1 MKKKTRII
9 ALLLVCVLIA
19 CTSASFVSAAEP
31 QYYNYGTVSVE
42 AANFRARPELDEKN
56 VLGTLLKGDRVRI
69 LQGVNGDGISWYY
82 VRVATGANANK
93 TGYVSTGCVTL
104 DAVSTGCVTLDA
116 VSTGYATL
124 D

>member
-1 MKKKTRII
+1 MTRKEKQNEKENSYYRP
-9 ALLLVCVLIA
+9 AFGVCADCLHE
-19 CTSASFVSAAEP
+19 CQLRFCEP

-104 DAVSTGCVTLDA
+104 DAVSTG
-116 VSTGYATL
+116 YATL

>member
-42 AANFRARPELDEKN
+42 AANFRARPELDEK
-56 VLGTLLKGDRVRI
+56 KC
-69 LQGVNGDGISWYY
+69 SWHASEG
-82 VRVATGANANK
+82 RSCPNP
-93 TGYVSTGCVTL
+93 SGC
-104 DAVSTGCVTLDA
+104 
-116 VSTGYATL
+116 
-124 D
+124 

>member
-1 MKKKTRII
+1 MNYNQNSI
-9 ALLLVCVLIA
+9 ALLLVCVLIVG
-19 CTSASFVSAAEP
+19 TSASFVSAAELR
-31 QYYNYGTVSVE
+31 YETYGTVSVE
-42 AANFRARPELDEKN
+42 AANFRARAELDESN
-56 VLGTLLKGDRVRI
+56 ILGTLLRGDRVRI
-69 LQGVNGDGISWYY
+69 LKGVTGDGINWYY

-104 DAVSTGCVTLDA
+104 DP

>member
-1 MKKKTRII
+1 MK
-9 ALLLVCVLIA
+9 
-19 CTSASFVSAAEP
+19 
-31 QYYNYGTVSVE
+31 
-42 AANFRARPELDEKN
+42 
-56 VLGTLLKGDRVRI
+56 RI

-104 DAVSTGCVTLDA
+104 DAVSTG
-116 VSTGYATL
+116 YATL

>member
-1 MKKKTRII
+1 MP
-9 ALLLVCVLIA
+9 LLRNFA
-19 CTSASFVSAAEP
+19 

-104 DAVSTGCVTLDA
+104 DAVSTG
-116 VSTGYATL
+116 YATL

>member
-82 VRVATGANANK
+82 GLSRR
-93 TGYVSTGCVTL
+93 
-104 DAVSTGCVTLDA
+104 
-116 VSTGYATL
+116 
-124 D
+124 

>member
-56 VLGTLLKGDRVRI
+56 VLGTLLKGDRDRI

-104 DAVSTGCVTLDA
+104 DAVSTG
-116 VSTGYATL
+116 YATL

>member
-1 MKKKTRII
+1 MRIDSRKQFLWEYETKGE
-9 ALLLVCVLIA
+9 A
-19 CTSASFVSAAEP
+19 
-31 QYYNYGTVSVE
+31 NGTVSVE
-42 AANFRARPELDEKN
+42 AANFRARPELN

-104 DAVSTGCVTLDA
+104 DAVSTG
-116 VSTGYATL
+116 YATL

>member
-19 CTSASFVSAAEP
+19 CTSASFVSAAQL

-42 AANFRARPELDEKN
+42 GANLRARPELDKNN

-69 LQGVNGDGISWYY
+69 LQGVTGDGIDWYY

-104 DAVSTGCVTLDA
+104 DP

>member
-42 AANFRARPELDEKN
+42 AANFRARPEL
-56 VLGTLLKGDRVRI
+56 
-69 LQGVNGDGISWYY
+69 Y
-82 VRVATGANANK
+82 
-93 TGYVSTGCVTL
+93 
-104 DAVSTGCVTLDA
+104 
-116 VSTGYATL
+116 
-124 D
+124 

>member
-19 CTSASFVSAAEP
+19 CTSASFVSAAEL

-42 AANFRARPELDEKN
+42 GANLRARPELDKNN

-69 LQGVNGDGISWYY
+69 LQG
-82 VRVATGANANK
+82 
-93 TGYVSTGCVTL
+93 YVSTGCVTL
-104 DAVSTGCVTLDA
+104 DP

>member
-1 MKKKTRII
+1 MKKKARII

-19 CTSASFVSAAEP
+19 CTSASFVSAAELR
-31 QYYNYGTVSVE
+31 YYNYGTVSVE
-42 AANFRARPELDEKN
+42 AANFRARPELDENN

-69 LQGVNGDGISWYY
+69 LQGVTGDGIDWYY

-104 DAVSTGCVTLDA
+104 DAVSTG
-116 VSTGYATL
+116 YATL